1 MRSLLLIS
9 ALCSFL
15 SAGAQLNAGVST
27 VSITPLEAKIP
38 TQLGGYGDREGKP
51 AEGIHDTLYAK
62 VLVLER
68 DGKKSALLTLD
79 VCGSALCVAEE
90 SLAKAKI
97 EGLTLDRTLISASHT
112 HTGLE
117 GYSLDR
123 RNVAN
128 NPYIG
133 IFSEPVLN
141 FVTDRIAQGLRDA
154 NAALKPVKAGAGVVK
169 IQGMNR
175 NRRGDEFID
184 EDLTA
189 LRLDNMDGSPYV
201 VLVNYTAHGTI
212 VGPKEMLASGE
223 WAGQMQRTVE
233 ALMGPGVTCMYTNGA
248 EGDISPAD
256 TKGGSAWEKI
266 EDYGRRI
273 GIQASRLA
281 EKIKTEDVDVF
292 DVENAWV
299 DLPAP
304 QGAPDFV
311 KIAGDEYHVTK
322 EQLDA
327 LLPVMFPN
335 KAPIYALRINDF
347 EMATFPGE
355 PICQLGLAVKDT
367 LRKAGITYPCVAA
380 LTTDAIGYILT
391 ADEYRQS
398 GYEVTASFYGDG
410 LGDLI
415 LSSANELAG
424 KVAGKK

>member
-1 MRSLLLIS
+1 
-9 ALCSFL
+9 
-15 SAGAQLNAGVST
+15 
-27 VSITPLEAKIP
+27 
-38 TQLGGYGDREGKP
+38 
-51 AEGIHDTLYAK
+51 
-62 VLVLER
+62 
-68 DGKKSALLTLD
+68 LD

-90 SLAKAKI
+90 ALAKAKI

-248 EGDISPAD
+248 EGDISPAG

-266 EDYGRRI
+266 EDYGRRV
-273 GIQASRLA
+273 GIQAWKLID
-281 EKIKTEDVDVF
+281 KIKTKEVGVF
-292 DVENAWV
+292 AVENAWV
-299 DLPAP
+299 DLPKP
-304 QGAPDFV
+304 QAAPDFV

-327 LLPVMFPN
+327 LLPVMFPS

-347 EMATFPGE
+347 EMTTFPGE
-355 PICQLGLAVKDT
+355 AICQLGLAVKDT
-367 LRKAGITYPCVAA
+367 MRKAGIAYPCVAA
-380 LTTDAIGYILT
+380 LTTDEIGYILT

-398 GYEVTASFYGDG
+398 GYEVTASFYGEG
-410 LGDLI
+410 LGAVI